1 MGYDMSLSLRHRLIG
16 ALTLAVAFGSGASAG
31 AQVPAVAQQPANA
44 PVNAPAG
51 VVLPAGY
58 LIGADDVLT
67 IVFWR
72 DKDMS
77 VEVTVRPDGRVSVP
91 LLNDVQAA
99 GLTPDQLRAHLEQ
112 AAGKYIAEPNATVVV
127 KEIHS
132 RKVFIT
138 GNVAKAGT
146 YPLTGDMNVLQLIAL
161 AGGLAEYADAKNIVV
176 MRNEG
181 GEPHAFKFNYKDVIK
196 QKNVQ
201 QNILL
206 KPGDTIVVP

>member
-1 MGYDMSLSLRHRLIG
+1 MKNLVV
-16 ALTLAVAFGSGASAG
+16 LTLLVLCSLG
-31 AQVPAVAQQPANA
+31 
-44 PVNAPAG
+44 APAFADQQAPAATPNGAAVSTLSAPTG
-51 VVLPAGY
+51 VTLPTGY

-72 DKDMS
+72 DKEMS
-77 VEVTVRPDGRVSVP
+77 AEVVVRPDGRISLP

-99 GLTPDQLRAHLEQ
+99 GLTPDQLRADLEK
-112 AAGKYIAEPNATVVV
+112 AASKYIADPNSTVVV

-146 YPLTGDMNVLQLIAL
+146 YPLTGEMNVLQLIAL

-181 GEPHAFKFNYKDVIK
+181 GQPHAFKFNYKDVIK

>member
-1 MGYDMSLSLRHRLIG
+1 
-16 ALTLAVAFGSGASAG
+16 
-31 AQVPAVAQQPANA
+31 
-44 PVNAPAG
+44 
-51 VVLPAGY
+51 
-58 LIGADDVLT
+58 
-67 IVFWR
+67 
-72 DKDMS
+72 
-77 VEVTVRPDGRVSVP
+77 
-91 LLNDVQAA
+91 
-99 GLTPDQLRAHLEQ
+99 
-112 AAGKYIAEPNATVVV
+112 VV

-146 YPLTGDMNVLQLIAL
+146 YPLTGEMNVLQLIAL

-181 GEPHAFKFNYKDVIK
+181 GQPHAFKFNYKDVIK